1 MLKTTDPIF
10 AEFTKSDPLITR
22 VLTGCGGIKAFV
34 QSHEEFSWK
43 NRTIRLHHNND
54 LEMIKRAKPTKAEI
68 KEATALLTDLIAQK
82 GVDGTISCGS
92 GHYIDLHNTSP
103 LFRFVVSACG
113 GIEKFVMSRRGV
125 FEGCS
130 PLGEIVLVGS
140 INSVKNRIRSKNA
153 KEWQEAVALREKA
166 KALKDEAVALLVDAI
181 KRYGLNGSLSVRSKS
196 YSRLH
201 SPTMSNQTFKAAVK
215 KCGGIKQLCESHK
228 DLLEHS
234 KGVIT
239 FVGEWDDSI
248 KTTASLAR
256 PPPPRTAAQPQP
268 QPGPLLKPAQPPPTH
283 ESSRK
288 RSVASSHE
296 RTDDGWARMG
306 ITDQEGVTMS
316 HDHSCPPLLLLQRKI
331 VVCWQENG

>member
-1 MLKTTDPIF
+1 M
-10 AEFTKSDPLITR
+10 
-22 VLTGCGGIKAFV
+22 
-34 QSHEEFSWK
+34 EEQNHSVAPQQ
-43 NRTIRLHHNND
+43 RPRDDQEGQT
-54 LEMIKRAKPTKAEI
+54 PTKAEI

-153 KEWQEAVALREKA
+153 KEWQEAVALKEKA

-181 KRYGLNGSLSVRSKS
+181 KRYGLDGSLSVRSKS
-196 YSRLH
+196 YNRLH
-201 SPTMSNQTFKAAVK
+201 SPTMSNQMFKAAVK

-256 PPPPRTAAQPQP
+256 PLPPRDCSAATTTTRATCQARAAPADTRIVTQALCCVQPRAHRRRV
-268 QPGPLLKPAQPPPTH
+268 G
-283 ESSRK
+283 
-288 RSVASSHE
+288 
-296 RTDDGWARMG
+296 TDG
-306 ITDQEGVTMS
+306 
-316 HDHSCPPLLLLQRKI
+316 HH
-331 VVCWQENG
+331 